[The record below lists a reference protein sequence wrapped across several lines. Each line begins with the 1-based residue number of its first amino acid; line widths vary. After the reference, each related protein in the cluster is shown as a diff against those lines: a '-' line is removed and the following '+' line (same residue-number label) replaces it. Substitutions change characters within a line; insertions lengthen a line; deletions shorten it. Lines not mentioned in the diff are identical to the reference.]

1 MKGRL
6 WWDEAESSPDE
17 KMIDR
22 ASLIAWFRESA
33 KTLKSNPPPEI
44 LQPKR
49 AARKSA

>member
-1 MKGRL
+1 MKARL
-6 WWDEAESSPDE
+6 WWADQDSTGE
-17 KMIDR
+17 
-22 ASLIAWFRESA
+22 SLIPKTELIRWFRESA